1 MRWPDISAE
10 KGSACPRLSGADG
23 SMSPHGRSV
32 VVAIGGNALSPA
44 GESASVANQFR
55 HTRESMEPI
64 VALALQGWR
73 IAVVHGNG
81 PQVGDELQRNEV
93 ARSRV
98 EQLPLGVLVAATAGW
113 IGYMIQQSLQNALQ
127 AAGSDRRVV
136 TLITQALVDPEDPS
150 IREPVK
156 FIGRGIRP
164 GVAEELREEGIQ
176 IEADSRGNLRR
187 RVPSPVPV
195 QICESRMVAELVAR
209 GDIVI
214 AAGGGGIPV
223 YRDPQLGLDG
233 VDAVVDKDRAAAL
246 LGHEIDAAMLL
257 ILTDVDG
264 VYEDWGTEDA
274 RLVSR
279 MTASEAGALLASGA
293 LGAGSMGPKVEAAVH
308 FVEGG
313 GERAIIAAL
322 HNGPAGLAGTSGT
335 TVTPNRIPSGG
346 FE

>member
-1 MRWPDISAE
+1 
-10 KGSACPRLSGADG
+10 
-23 SMSPHGRSV
+23 
-32 VVAIGGNALSPA
+32 
-44 GESASVANQFR
+44 
-55 HTRESMEPI
+55 
-64 VALALQGWR
+64 
-73 IAVVHGNG
+73 
-81 PQVGDELQRNEV
+81 
-93 ARSRV
+93 
-98 EQLPLGVLVAATAGW
+98 
-113 IGYMIQQSLQNALQ
+113 MIQQSLQNALQ

>member
-1 MRWPDISAE
+1 MNAHE
-10 KGSACPRLSGADG
+10 
-23 SMSPHGRSV
+23 RSV

-44 GESASVANQFR
+44 GESASVGNQFR
-55 HTRESMEPI
+55 HTRDSMESI
-64 VALALQGWR
+64 VNLALQGWN

-93 ARSRV
+93 ARSKV

-113 IGYMIQQSLQNALQ
+113 IGYMIQQSLQNALE

-136 TLITQALVDPEDPS
+136 TLITQSLVDPDDPS
-150 IREPVK
+150 MREPVK

-164 GVAEELREEGIQ
+164 GVAEELRSEGLR
-176 IEADSRGNLRR
+176 IERDSRGNLRR

-195 QICESRMVAELVAR
+195 RICESRMVAELVAR

-223 YRDPQLGLDG
+223 YSDPLLGLEG

-246 LGHEIDAAMLL
+246 LGHEIGASVLL
-257 ILTDVDG
+257 ILTDVEG
-264 VYEDWGTEDA
+264 VYEDWGTDEARLCPRLTASDA
-274 RLVSR
+274 R
-279 MTASEAGALLASGA
+279 ALIDSGT

-322 HNGPAGLAGTSGT
+322 HDGPAGLAGSSGT
-335 TVTPNRIPSGG
+335 TVTPDRMASGG

>member
-1 MRWPDISAE
+1 MTA
-10 KGSACPRLSGADG
+10 
-23 SMSPHGRSV
+23 HGRSV

-44 GESASVANQFR
+44 GESASVGNQFQ
-55 HTRESMEPI
+55 HTRDSMEPI
-64 VALALQGWR
+64 VNLALQGWN

-93 ARSRV
+93 ARSKV

-113 IGYMIQQSLQNALQ
+113 IGYMIQQSLQNALE

-136 TLITQALVDPEDPS
+136 TLITQSLVDPDDPS
-150 IREPVK
+150 MHEPVK

-164 GVAEELREEGIQ
+164 GVADELRSEGLR
-176 IEADSRGNLRR
+176 IERDSRGNLRR

-195 QICESRMVAELVAR
+195 KICESRMVAELVAR

-223 YRDPQLGLDG
+223 YSDPLLGLEG

-246 LGHEIDAAMLL
+246 LGHEIGASVLL
-257 ILTDVDG
+257 ILTDVEG
-264 VYEDWGTEDA
+264 VYEDWGTDEARLCPRLTASDA
-274 RLVSR
+274 R
-279 MTASEAGALLASGA
+279 ALIDSGT

-322 HNGPAGLAGTSGT
+322 HDGPAGLAGSSGT
-335 TVTPNRIPSGG
+335 TVTPDRMASGG

>member
-1 MRWPDISAE
+1 M
-10 KGSACPRLSGADG
+10 LGADA
-23 SMSPHGRSV
+23 SVSPSGRSV

-44 GESASVANQFR
+44 GELASVGNQFR
-55 HTRESMEPI
+55 HTRDSMEPI
-64 VALALQGWR
+64 VDLALQGWK

-93 ARSRV
+93 ARSKV
-98 EQLPLGVLVAATAGW
+98 EQMPLGVLVAATAGW
-113 IGYMIQQSLQNALQ
+113 IGYMIQQSLQNALE

-136 TLITQALVDPEDPS
+136 TLITQTLVDPDDPS
-150 IREPVK
+150 MREPTK
-156 FIGRGIRP
+156 FIGRSIRP
-164 GVAEELREEGIQ
+164 GVAEELRDEGIG

-195 QICESRMVAELVAR
+195 AICESKMVTELVNR

-223 YRDPQLGLDG
+223 YLDPQLGLEG

-246 LGHEIDAAMLL
+246 LGHEIGASVLL

-264 VYEDWGTEDA
+264 VYENWGKQDA
-274 RLVSR
+274 RLLSR
-279 MTASEAGALLASGA
+279 LTASEARVLIESGA
-293 LGAGSMGPKVEAAVH
+293 LGSGSMGPKVEAAAH

-322 HNGPAGLAGTSGT
+322 HDGPAGLAGTSGT
-335 TVTPNRIPSGG
+335 TVTPDRVPSGG

>member
-1 MRWPDISAE
+1 MWPDTWGA
-10 KGSACPRLSGADG
+10 KGCPFPSLRGADA
-23 SMSPHGRSV
+23 SVSPKGRSV

-44 GESASVANQFR
+44 GELASVANQFR
-55 HTRESMEPI
+55 HTRDSMEPI
-64 VALALQGWR
+64 VDLAMQGWK

-93 ARSRV
+93 ARAKV
-98 EQLPLGVLVAATAGW
+98 EQLPLGLLVAATAGW
-113 IGYMIQQSLQNALQ
+113 IGYMIQQSLQNALE

-150 IREPVK
+150 MRAPTK

-164 GVAEELREEGIQ
+164 GVAEELREEGTW

-195 QICESRMVAELVAR
+195 AICESRMVTELVAR

-223 YRDPQLGLDG
+223 YRDPQLGLEG

-246 LGHEIDAAMLL
+246 LGHEIGASVLL

-264 VYEDWGTEDA
+264 VYENWGKPDA
-274 RLVSR
+274 RLLSR
-279 MTASEAGALLASGA
+279 MTASEARALMDTGT
-293 LGAGSMGPKVEAAVH
+293 LGSGSMGPKVEAALH

-322 HNGPAGLAGTSGT
+322 HEGPAGLAGTSGT
-335 TVTPNRIPSGG
+335 TVTPDRIPSGG